1 MIIIQNSRVQMM
13 KIHDKISK
21 IAEWIRYESNS
32 SIDEIE
38 HLLYAIYHKKISGL
52 SGDIDDD
59 YKDILDIM
67 YNKKGD

>member
-1 MIIIQNSRVQMM
+1 M

-38 HLLYAIYHKKISGL
+38 HLLFAIYHKEISGL

-59 YKDILDIM
+59 YRDVLSIM
-67 YNKKGD
+67 YNRDKDE